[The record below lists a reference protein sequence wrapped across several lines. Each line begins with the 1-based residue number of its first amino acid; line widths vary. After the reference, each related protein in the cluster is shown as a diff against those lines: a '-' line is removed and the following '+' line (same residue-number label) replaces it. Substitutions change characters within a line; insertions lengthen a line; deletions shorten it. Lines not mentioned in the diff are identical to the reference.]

1 MDNHALHEK
10 QKLKIYRVQIDGK
23 STVID
28 ENVFHLIQNLQQQ
41 NHELQ
46 TKPKML
52 NFWEFFAQ
60 AKSLDPSTAE
70 FCQYILKNRGRS
82 KSQLCQDLFVL
93 FQMNDKADGTFLEF
107 GATNGVISSNTFLL
121 EREFGWKGVLAEPS
135 EQWHSDLKKNRPNAT
150 IVTECIY
157 SESGLTLDF
166 FVSAAGELSTLEDF
180 RQSDQKSMPG
190 NTQNRNKSGYSTK
203 VQSVALND
211 VFIKYFDSKPIDYMS
226 VDTEG
231 SELTILENFDFGSF
245 GPKILTVEHNFS
257 EDQVKIDEL
266 LQKNNYLRIFR
277 DQSVFDAWYV
287 RQS

>member
-1 MDNHALHEK
+1 MNQHASFETEK
-10 QKLKIYRVQIDGK
+10 SKRYQVQIDGK
-23 STVID
+23 TTVID
-28 ENVFHLIQNLQQQ
+28 ENVLQLIQKLQEQ
-41 NHELQ
+41 NRQLQ
-46 TKPKML
+46 KNQNPL
-52 NFWEFFAQ
+52 NFYEFFAQ
-60 AKSLDPSTAE
+60 AKSLDPSAAE
-70 FCQYILKNRGRS
+70 FCQYMLRNRKRS

-93 FQMNDKADGTFLEF
+93 FQMNDKANGTFLEF
-107 GATNGVISSNTFLL
+107 GATDGVLKSNTFLL
-121 EREFGWKGVLAEPS
+121 EHEFGWKGVLAEPS

-150 IVTECIY
+150 IVSECIY

-166 FVSAAGELSTLEDF
+166 FVSDSGELSTLEDF
-180 RQSDQKSMPG
+180 RQSDQSNMPG
-190 NTQNRNKSGYSTK
+190 NTRNRNKGGYSTK

-231 SELTILENFDFGSF
+231 SELMILESFDFGSF

-257 EDQVKIDEL
+257 EHQVKIDEL
-266 LQKNNYLRIFR
+266 LQKNNYMRIFR

>member
-1 MDNHALHEK
+1 
-10 QKLKIYRVQIDGK
+10 
-23 STVID
+23 
-28 ENVFHLIQNLQQQ
+28 
-41 NHELQ
+41 
-46 TKPKML
+46 
-52 NFWEFFAQ
+52 
-60 AKSLDPSTAE
+60 
-70 FCQYILKNRGRS
+70 
-82 KSQLCQDLFVL
+82 
-93 FQMNDKADGTFLEF
+93 
-107 GATNGVISSNTFLL
+107 
-121 EREFGWKGVLAEPS
+121 
-135 EQWHSDLKKNRPNAT
+135 
-150 IVTECIY
+150 
-157 SESGLTLDF
+157 
-166 FVSAAGELSTLEDF
+166 
-180 RQSDQKSMPG
+180 MPG

-211 VFIKYFDSKPIDYMS
+211 VFIKYFDSKPIDHMS